1 MILMI
6 TMVFFVF
13 LPQSCIKQS
22 VAHASFRVL
31 RPSLAPMPA
40 IMRSRLCGCLREAY
54 IFVFLYFCI
63 LACVVVSGRLG
74 SEPSVVASI
83 LQANGARLSHGKSF
97 QNPFA
102 ISSPQFSDTPP
113 FGSFSAH
120 LVAGYNIIG

>member
-6 TMVFFVF
+6 KIVFIF
-13 LPQSCIKQS
+13 LPQSGIKQS

-31 RPSLAPMPA
+31 SPPLALMPA
-40 IMRSRLCGCLREAY
+40 IMRSRLCGCLREAC
-54 IFVFLYFCI
+54 IFVFSYFCI
-63 LACVVVSGRLG
+63 FACVVVSGRLG

-120 LVAGYNIIG
+120 LVAGYNSIG

>member
-1 MILMI
+1 M
-6 TMVFFVF
+6 
-13 LPQSCIKQS
+13 
-22 VAHASFRVL
+22 
-31 RPSLAPMPA
+31 
-40 IMRSRLCGCLREAY
+40 
-54 IFVFLYFCI
+54 
-63 LACVVVSGRLG
+63 VVSGRLG

-120 LVAGYNIIG
+120 LVAVYNSIG

>member
-1 MILMI
+1 MILLLKI
-6 TMVFFVF
+6 FFIF
-13 LPQSCIKQS
+13 LPQSGIKQS

-31 RPSLAPMPA
+31 GPSLAPMPA
-40 IMRSRLCGCLREAY
+40 IMRSRLCGCLREAC
-54 IFVFLYFCI
+54 ILVFFYFCI
-63 LACVVVSGRLG
+63 FASVVVSGRLG

-120 LVAGYNIIG
+120 LVAGYNSIG